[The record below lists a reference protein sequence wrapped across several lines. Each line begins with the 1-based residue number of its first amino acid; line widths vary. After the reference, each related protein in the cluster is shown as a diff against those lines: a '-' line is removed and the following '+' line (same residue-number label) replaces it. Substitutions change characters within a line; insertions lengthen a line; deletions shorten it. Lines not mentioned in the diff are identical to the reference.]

1 MKFDRILLD
10 IESQRDFFLP
20 GGSCYRPPARRVLA
34 NIRRLF
40 SWVKRNRLPVISTA
54 LRVRPNEVGPLCD
67 TPHCVEGTEGEQK
80 VSRTV
85 LRGSVDLGLRNSTDL
100 PRHLLETHPQVIFEK
115 RDTDLFRHARAERLI
130 TELEPTTVVV
140 CGAGLA
146 HGIVEASVGLR
157 SRGFRVIAASDAV
170 LTLDP
175 GGSEMALKR
184 MEAKGV
190 EFVPTDEVCRYKKPR
205 RRYRPEPL
213 PV

>member
-10 IESQRDFFLP
+10 IDSQRDFFLP
-20 GGSCYRPPARRVLA
+20 GGSCYKRPARRVLA

-40 SWVKRNRLPVISTA
+40 SWVRRNRLPVISTA
-54 LRVRPNEVGPLCD
+54 LRVRPNEIGPLCD

-80 VSRTV
+80 VPRT
-85 LRGSVDLGLRNSTDL
+85 LLPGSVDLGMRNSTDL
-100 PRHLLETHPQVIFEK
+100 PRHLLETHPQVIFEM
-115 RDTDLFRHARAERLI
+115 RNTDLFGHARAERLI

-157 SRGFRVIAASDAV
+157 SRGFDVIAASDAM
-170 LTLDP
+170 LTVHADAA
-175 GGSEMALKR
+175 EMALKR

-190 EFVPTDEVCRYKKPR
+190 EFVETDEVCRYKRPR